1 MIQKYENISET
12 SVFIIS
18 NIEEGSFVLRG
29 LQMFY
34 VLAEGVVGICIL
46 YYRWWAYRGLVRVEI
61 EGEFSSLN
69 ATLNVTIFV
78 KKMQSQILLV
88 FSINLSKVKFSKS
101 L

>member
-46 YYRWWAYRGLVRVEI
+46 YYR
-61 EGEFSSLN
+61 
-69 ATLNVTIFV
+69 
-78 KKMQSQILLV
+78 
-88 FSINLSKVKFSKS
+88 
-101 L
+101 